1 MTHQSEVID
10 RRPLRSRPAGTIEDR
25 RSTRC
30 AIDRENEH
38 QADLVNEAGAKEP
51 ASFEK
56 QAVDPEFGTED
67 RDDLVRLEVG
77 LAGKDVADAV
87 LTQSR
92 ELRVGCSL
100 G

>member
-1 MTHQSEVID
+1 
-10 RRPLRSRPAGTIEDR
+10 
-25 RSTRC
+25 
-30 AIDRENEH
+30 
-38 QADLVNEAGAKEP
+38 
-51 ASFEK
+51 
-56 QAVDPEFGTED
+56 
-67 RDDLVRLEVG
+67 VRLEVG